1 MSVKIKA
8 LHSLSEPGK
17 LNTEWMVVVN
27 DGEAAFN
34 AESCSIT
41 VAKGQARPRTVTTF
55 KAGLVIKGGETCR
68 LVTGSSGKKS
78 HGEAPVEE
86 SVRNVHLFLKVPYL
100 EKSGMVVRLMN
111 RQLELGKAVFEPEAA
126 GGILPEGN

>member
-8 LHSLSEPGK
+8 LHGLSEPGK
-17 LNTEWMVVVN
+17 LNTEWMVVIN
-27 DGEAAFN
+27 EGEAPFN

-78 HGEAPVEE
+78 HGDAPVEE
-86 SVRNVHLFLKVPYL
+86 NVRNVHLFLKAAYL
-100 EKSGMVVRLMN
+100 EKGGSVVRLMN
-111 RQLELGKAVFEPEAA
+111 RQLEVGKAVFEPDAET
-126 GGILPEGN
+126 GILPEGN

>member
-1 MSVKIKA
+1 MSLKIKA
-8 LHSLSEPGK
+8 LHGLSEPGK

-27 DGEAAFN
+27 EGEAPFN
-34 AESCSIT
+34 AENCSIT
-41 VAKGQARPRTVTTF
+41 VAKAQARPRTVTTF

-86 SVRNVHLFLKVPYL
+86 NVRNVYLFLKAPYL
-100 EKSGMVVRLMN
+100 EKAGALVRLMN
-111 RQLELGKAVFEPEAA
+111 RQLEVGKAVFAPDAA
-126 GGILPEGN
+126 DGIGSESN